1 MLFIIV
7 SITLIYVYYNPKHGF
22 GSTKELTSVP
32 SRSKLNQFSKV
43 PDKGMLGLIEEPKEL
58 DHKFGVDKEEHNV
71 AEEDKDEPDEEAPLD
86 NHDGGDSND
95 AGEEKNDN
103 DVKVVKAVPPGD
115 GSVKFGGPQNERQ
128 RAVVASFQHAWQ
140 GYRTYAWGKDHL
152 KPISKTHQTW

>member
-22 GSTKELTSVP
+22 GSTKEITSVP

-95 AGEEKNDN
+95 AGEEKTMYEAE
-103 DVKVVKAVPPGD
+103 VTI
-115 GSVKFGGPQNERQ
+115 F
-128 RAVVASFQHAWQ
+128 
-140 GYRTYAWGKDHL
+140 
-152 KPISKTHQTW
+152 